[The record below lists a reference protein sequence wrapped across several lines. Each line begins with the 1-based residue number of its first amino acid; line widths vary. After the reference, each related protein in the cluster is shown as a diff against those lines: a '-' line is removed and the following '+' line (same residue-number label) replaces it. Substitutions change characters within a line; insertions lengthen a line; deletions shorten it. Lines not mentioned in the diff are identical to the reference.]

1 MLRKHAG
8 IVALVAAFAATM
20 SGAIAVAATTGGGAG
35 RLDDGAALQSKA
47 AISVEG
53 AIRAA
58 QTAATGNLNE
68 VDLEY
73 RGGSLVY
80 NVDVGASDV
89 KVDAATGAVVAVDK
103 DD

>member
-8 IVALVAAFAATM
+8 IVALVPALGATM
-20 SGAIAVAATTGGGAG
+20 SGAIAVAATTGGGPG
-35 RLDDGAALQSKA
+35 RLDDGAVLQSKA
-47 AISVEG
+47 AIGVED

-58 QTAATGNLNE
+58 QTAATGKLHE

-73 RGGSLVY
+73 RDGNLVY

-89 KVDAATGAVVAVDK
+89 KVDAAGGAVVGVDK

>member
-1 MLRKHAG
+1 MLREHRG

-20 SGAIAVAATTGGGAG
+20 SGAIAVAATTGSGAG
-35 RLDDGAALQSKA
+35 RFDDGAALQSKA
-47 AISVEG
+47 AVGIED
-53 AIRAA
+53 AIRTA
-58 QTAATGNLNE
+58 QKAATGALNE

-73 RGGSLVY
+73 RDGTLVY

-89 KVDAATGAVVAVDK
+89 KIDAATGAAVAVDK